1 MVFISFQ
8 SDVIHRINGNIL
20 WTTLD
25 KKNLRLLMT
34 MTQVLKTPLK
44 VKFSEN
50 VVANYEL
57 GIKVGLIIEEYLLF
71 SRDVF

>member
-1 MVFISFQ
+1 VL
-8 SDVIHRINGNIL
+8 HRINGNIL

-57 GIKVGLIIEEYLLF
+57 GIKVGLIIEEHLLF

>member
-1 MVFISFQ
+1 VL
-8 SDVIHRINGNIL
+8 HRINGNIL

-71 SRDVF
+71 

>member
-1 MVFISFQ
+1 
-8 SDVIHRINGNIL
+8 
-20 WTTLD
+20 
-25 KKNLRLLMT
+25 MT